1 MIRLKV
7 LFPNKPGSKFNW
19 EYYKSTHHPLVEE
32 KLKGN
37 GLLKFEIDKGIGTA
51 DPGKPAPYTMIANL
65 SFNTLDEVQAALKM
79 HSESIMADIPNFTD
93 LQPEI
98 QISEVVD

>member
-1 MIRLKV
+1 L
-7 LFPNKPGSKFNW
+7 LNTHW
-19 EYYKSTHHPLVEE
+19 DYYKSTHHPQVEE

-37 GLLKFEIDKGIGTA
+37 GLLKYEIDKGIGTA
-51 DPGKPAPYTMIANL
+51 EPGKPAPYIMIANL
-65 SFNTLDEVQAALKM
+65 TFNSIDEVQSAFKK

-93 LQPEI
+93 VQPEI

>member
-1 MIRLKV
+1 MVRLKV
-7 LFPNKPGSKFNW
+7 LFPNKPGSNFDW
-19 EYYKSTHHPLVEE
+19 DYYKSTHHPQVEE

-37 GLLKFEIDKGIGTA
+37 GLLKYEIDKGIGTA
-51 DPGKPAPYTMIANL
+51 EPGKPAPYIMIANL
-65 SFNTLDEVQAALKM
+65 TFNSIDDVQSVFKK

-93 LQPEI
+93 VQPEI